1 MCHSGLGKVSN
12 FFLPQDIIAVR
23 DPQIHTITNI
33 SNTIFANTYVHL
45 SLNKRQC
52 DTKDELN

>member
-1 MCHSGLGKVSN
+1 MPIWTGQSFK
-12 FFLPQDIIAVR
+12 FILPQDTIAVR
-23 DPQIHTITNI
+23 DLQIHTITNI